1 VQGSTIENS
10 KELIRALLKYEE
22 FKMRFTLPAG
32 VFMLLM
38 LLSSCISNKRIT
50 YLQNLKGNP
59 EIGLNE
65 FIPFAQVEYQYILQ
79 PFDIVDIDFA
89 SSNEELTK
97 AFEFQGSRSMRQGTN
112 GRSGG
117 NSGVN
122 DLFYFTGYSIDQQ
135 GFVELPKLGKIEL
148 AGLTEAEAKERVQE
162 AINKYFKEEVFV
174 KLRIGG
180 IRFTALGEFSNT
192 GSQVIQKNRATI
204 FDALAIAGESN
215 VLGKKNKL
223 FIVRQYDGG
232 TKIHQINLNDRQ
244 LLASPFY
251 FIQPNDIL
259 YMEPMAIR
267 QFGNAD
273 NLASSLGL
281 IISVASSVILIV
293 ALVSGNL

>member
-1 VQGSTIENS
+1 
-10 KELIRALLKYEE
+10 
-22 FKMRFTLPAG
+22 MRFTLPVG
-32 VFMLLM
+32 VFALFLLA
-38 LLSSCISNKRIT
+38 SSCISNKRIT

-59 EIGLNE
+59 EIGLDE
-65 FIPFAQVEYQYILQ
+65 FIPYAEVDYQYILQ

-97 AFEFQGSRSMRQGTN
+97 AFEFQGSRSMRQGS
-112 GRSGG
+112 SGG
-117 NSGVN
+117 SGGRGGVN

-135 GFVELPKLGKIEL
+135 GYVELPKLGKIAV
-148 AGLTEAEAKERVQE
+148 AGLTEEQAKVVVQD
-162 AINKYFKEEVFV
+162 AINSYFKEEVFV

-180 IRFTALGEFSNT
+180 IRFTALGEFSNS

-204 FDALAIAGESN
+204 FDALAVAGESN
-215 VLGKKNKL
+215 MLAKKNKL

-259 YMEPMAIR
+259 YLEPMAIR

-281 IISVASSVILIV
+281 IISVTSSIILIV

>member
-1 VQGSTIENS
+1 MR
-10 KELIRALLKYEE
+10 LIVPCCILVLCMTSA
-22 FKMRFTLPAG
+22 
-32 VFMLLM
+32 
-38 LLSSCISNKRIT
+38 CISNKRIT

-59 EIGLNE
+59 EIGLDE
-65 FIPFAQVEYQYILQ
+65 FIPFAEVNYQYILQ

-97 AFEFQGSRSMRQGTN
+97 AFEFQGSRSMRQG
-112 GRSGG
+112 GSGG
-117 NSGVN
+117 SGGGVN
-122 DLFYFTGYSIDQQ
+122 DLFYFTGYSIDPQ

-148 AGLTEAEAKERVQE
+148 AGLTEEQAKVVVQD
-162 AINKYFKEEVFV
+162 AINDFFKEEVFV

-204 FDALAIAGESN
+204 FDAMAIAGESN
-215 VLGKKNKL
+215 VLAKKNKL
-223 FIVRQYDGG
+223 FIIRQYDGG

-259 YMEPMAIR
+259 YLEPMAIR

-273 NLASSLGL
+273 NLAASLGL
-281 IISVASSVILIV
+281 IISVTSSVILIL
-293 ALVSGNL
+293 ALVTGEL